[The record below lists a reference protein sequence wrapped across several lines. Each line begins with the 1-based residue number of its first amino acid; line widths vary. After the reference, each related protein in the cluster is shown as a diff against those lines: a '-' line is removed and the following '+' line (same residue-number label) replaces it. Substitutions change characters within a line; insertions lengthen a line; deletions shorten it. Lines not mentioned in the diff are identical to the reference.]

1 MPIPNRLANWL
12 LGQLELMPIE
22 NLSRNMLLDP
32 ERIFDRIL
40 GEKEVAELRALL
52 SRPGNSQTCVPTIL
66 MPGILGSLL
75 ASIRGISALLWLNP
89 TVVLDGKVNLLNLN
103 EDGTGDESPDV
114 EIVPVGIEKLTYL
127 KLIIALAQETRL
139 HEFPYD
145 WRHHLEWNAAIL
157 RASIQRWSTN
167 TPDGRFVLVG
177 HSMGGL
183 LARTYLALYPEEA
196 EQHVERVVMIGSPI
210 YGAPLASLI
219 FTSET
224 VPAEIVTRL
233 NPANDVQRLA
243 ANLPS
248 SYQLLPPPPEL
259 FPASRP
265 YPVNWDMYDARA
277 WKLPLIRQDYLD
289 RAREFHRLLAQ
300 SDPQVEIHQIAGC
313 HQPTVTDIRRFPCDE
328 EGFVRPTYALVRQ
341 EDGEDSGDNTVPLWS
356 TQRQGISTY
365 YVEDG
370 HLRLPANQQVIEA
383 VLRLTR
389 GESPDLPRRIP
400 APSGLLD
407 RLAGNSLVQQVA
419 DLRERIESGELG
431 IDDIHKLFFTR

>member
-1 MPIPNRLANWL
+1 MPIPNKLANWL

-22 NLSRNMLLDP
+22 NLARNMLFDP
-32 ERIFDRIL
+32 ERLFDRLL
-40 GEKEVAELRALL
+40 GEKEVAEVRAML
-52 SRPGNSQTCVPTIL
+52 SRPQNSQTHVPTIL

-89 TVVLDGKVNLLNLN
+89 TVVLDGKINLLNLN

-114 EIVPVGIEKLTYL
+114 EIAPVGIEKFTYL

-139 HEFPYD
+139 YEFPYD
-145 WRHHLEWNAAIL
+145 WRRRLEWNAAIL
-157 RASIQRWSTN
+157 HESIQRWSTN
-167 TPDGRFVLVG
+167 TPDGRFVLIG

-196 EQHVERVVMIGSPI
+196 ERHVERIIMIGSPI

-219 FTSET
+219 YTSDT

-243 ANLPS
+243 ANMPS

-259 FPASRP
+259 FPTHRP
-265 YPVNWDMYDARA
+265 YPFNWDLYDASA
-277 WKLPLIRQDYLD
+277 WKLPYIRQDYLD
-289 RAREFHRLLAQ
+289 QARQFHRLLAQ

-313 HQPTVTDIRRFPCDE
+313 HQPTVTDIRRFPCEDE
-328 EGFVRPTYALVRQ
+328 DFVRPTYALVRQ
-341 EDGEDSGDNTVPLWS
+341 ENGEDSGDNTVPLWS
-356 TQRQGISTY
+356 TQCQGISTY
-365 YVEDG
+365 YVEEG
-370 HLRLPANQQVIEA
+370 HLMLPANRQVIEA

-389 GESPDLPRRIP
+389 GESPELPRKIP
-400 APSGLLD
+400 QASGLLN
-407 RLAGNSLVQQVA
+407 RLAARSLVQQVA
-419 DLRERIESGELG
+419 DLRERIENGELG
-431 IDDIHKLFFTR
+431 IEDIHKLFFTR